1 MMVLPLIGRVLWRSF
16 QSFQSLGNL
25 MHAQGSLLFLL
36 LMDVARF
43 EIIEYLNIL
52 LEMARLKSKY
62 LNMWY
67 QPLQILVVAGG
78 LIAGGFTEIV
88 VIRLFLMCI
97 KLMECQFF
105 E

>member
-1 MMVLPLIGRVLWRSF
+1 MMVLPLIGKALWRSF

-43 EIIEYLNIL
+43 ETI
-52 LEMARLKSKY
+52 KY
-62 LNMWY
+62 LNGQVKIKCLNMWH

-97 KLMECQFF
+97 KLRECHFF